1 MGKGFLRSELARLE
15 TWWVVIKRD
24 SQKPGLAVSPRDL
37 DFLRTGRGF

>member
-1 MGKGFLRSELARLE
+1 MGGHKE
-15 TWWVVIKRD
+15 RD